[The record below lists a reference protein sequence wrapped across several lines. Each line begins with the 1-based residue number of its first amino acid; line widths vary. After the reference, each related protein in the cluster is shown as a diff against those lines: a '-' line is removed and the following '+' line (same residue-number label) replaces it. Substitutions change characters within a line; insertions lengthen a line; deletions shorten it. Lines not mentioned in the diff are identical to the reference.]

1 MEEWKEKQEEEEKFV
16 KHENQEYEQ
25 QKKEL
30 QKAIHSN
37 NFKIDE
43 KYKLQVSSGANLIA
57 KSVQEA
63 AKASK
68 KGD

>member
-1 MEEWKEKQEEEEKFV
+1 M